1 MYDSEFICTYKMM
14 DSEEDQEHLYKIQLL
29 QAFNLEEWND
39 EVINDTMV
47 ELFDLMKLD
56 ENLYKILLSLSK
68 VESLQKVINMANE
81 CIDMND
87 NKSAVAEDTSAVAE
101 DTSAVAEDTS
111 AADTST
117 SAEDTSTS
125 AADIEF
131 NKKMVLFGLL
141 FQFEYFHLFH
151 RCIYDFIHLWYITD
165 KSVNALIETF
175 V

>member
-1 MYDSEFICTYKMM
+1 MNVN
-14 DSEEDQEHLYKIQLL
+14 KIQLL

-47 ELFDLMKLD
+47 ELFNLMKLD
-56 ENLYKILLSLSK
+56 ENLVKILLSLSK

-81 CIDMND
+81 CIDMNH
-87 NKSAVAEDTSAVAE
+87 NTSAVAE
-101 DTSAVAEDTS
+101 DTSAGTS
-111 AADTST
+111 AAAGTN
-117 SAEDTSTS
+117 AA

-151 RCIYDFIHLWYITD
+151 KCIYDFIHLWYITD
-165 KSVNALIETF
+165 KNVNTLIEIF

>member
-47 ELFDLMKLD
+47 ELFNLMKLD

-81 CIDMND
+81 QIQ
-87 NKSAVAEDTSAVAE
+87 AQLQQ
-101 DTSAVAEDTS
+101 
-111 AADTST
+111 
-117 SAEDTSTS
+117 
-125 AADIEF
+125 I
-131 NKKMVLFGLL
+131 
-141 FQFEYFHLFH
+141 
-151 RCIYDFIHLWYITD
+151 
-165 KSVNALIETF
+165 
-175 V
+175 

>member
-14 DSEEDQEHLYKIQLL
+14 NNEEDQEHLYKIQLL

-47 ELFDLMKLD
+47 ELFNLMKLD

-81 CIDMND
+81 CIDMNH
-87 NKSAVAEDTSAVAE
+87 NTSAVA
-101 DTSAVAEDTS
+101 ADTS
-111 AADTST
+111 AADTSAA
-117 SAEDTSTS
+117 S
-125 AADIEF
+125 ADIEF

-151 RCIYDFIHLWYITD
+151 KCIYDCIHLWYITD
-165 KSVNALIETF
+165 KNVNTLIETF

>member
-1 MYDSEFICTYKMM
+1 M
-14 DSEEDQEHLYKIQLL
+14 DSEEEQEHLYKIQLL

-87 NKSAVAEDTSAVAE
+87 NTNK
-101 DTSAVAEDTS
+101 
-111 AADTST
+111 ADTST
-117 SAEDTSTS
+117 SAADTSTS

>member
-1 MYDSEFICTYKMM
+1 M

-47 ELFDLMKLD
+47 ELFNLMKLD

-81 CIDMND
+81 CIDMNH
-87 NKSAVAEDTSAVAE
+87 
-101 DTSAVAEDTS
+101 DTS
-111 AADTST
+111 AADTSAADT
-117 SAEDTSTS
+117 SATGTSTS
-125 AADIEF
+125 AASADIEF

-151 RCIYDFIHLWYITD
+151 RCIYDFIQLWYITD
-165 KSVNALIETF
+165 KNVNTLIETF